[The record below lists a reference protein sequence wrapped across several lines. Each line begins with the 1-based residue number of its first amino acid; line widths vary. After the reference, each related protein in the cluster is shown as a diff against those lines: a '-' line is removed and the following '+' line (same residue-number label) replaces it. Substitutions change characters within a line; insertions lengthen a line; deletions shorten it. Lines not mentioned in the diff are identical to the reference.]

1 MISVIAHRGASA
13 TRPENTVDAFREARR
28 LGADAVELDARRTS
42 DDQLVVLHDALLPD
56 GRPLFRT
63 PLRELPPSVP
73 RLGEALDACDGMWVN
88 VEIKNSIE
96 DPDFDPGD
104 GIVDLVVTELAARAT
119 PERWL
124 ISSFRAETLDRCRV
138 LAPDIRTAWLV
149 READDAVVEHCVR
162 AGHAAAHPWVGTLTA
177 DHVRRCHD
185 AGLVVNTWTCN
196 ESGRM
201 RELVAAGVDGI
212 CTDVPDVLVE
222 VLADGRRR

>member
-28 LGADAVELDARRTS
+28 LGADAVELDARLTF
-42 DDQLVVLHDALLPD
+42 DDQLVVLHDAVLPD
-56 GRPLFRT
+56 GRLLCRT
-63 PLRELPPSVP
+63 LRVQLPPSVP
-73 RLGEALDACDGMWVN
+73 RLDEALDACEGMWVN

-96 DPDFDPGD
+96 DPDFDAGD
-104 GIVDLVVTELAARAT
+104 RIADLAVAELEARAT
-119 PERWL
+119 PERWV
-124 ISSFRAETLDRCRV
+124 ISSLRPETLDRCRM

-149 READDAVVEHCVR
+149 YEADDDVVRHCVG
-162 AGHAAAHPWVGTLTA
+162 AGHSAVHPWVGALSA
-177 DHVRRCHD
+177 DRIHRCHD